1 MFHQKNLA
9 EVAQPLEESYKAEV
23 LVDETQKC
31 EDIVMTELQQ
41 VNQLYSENL

>member
-1 MFHQKNLA
+1 V

-23 LVDETQKC
+23 HVDETQKC

-41 VNQLYSENL
+41 VNQLFSENL

>member
-1 MFHQKNLA
+1 V

-23 LVDETQKC
+23 HVDETQEC

-41 VNQLYSENL
+41 VNQLFSENL